1 MQYTGYAHREDMRI
15 MQAHLLYVDD
25 EEDLRSL
32 VKSQLSLAGY
42 AVDTAAD
49 GDEAVEM
56 LNRCQFDLV
65 LLDIYMPGMN
75 GLMVLQ
81 YIRDHGLCPHSI
93 MLSEINDVAMAQRC
107 ALLGASACVSKPYD
121 LGVLVRSISRVLAN

>member
-1 MQYTGYAHREDMRI
+1 MQI
-15 MQAHLLYVDD
+15 MHAHLLYVDD
-25 EEDLRSL
+25 EADLRTL

-42 AVDTAAD
+42 AVETAAD

-56 LNRCQFDLV
+56 LIQHKFDLV

-81 YIRDHGLCPHSI
+81 YINDHGLCPHSI
-93 MLSEINDVAMAQRC
+93 MLSEIDDVAMAKRC
-107 ALLGASACVSKPYD
+107 ARLGASACVSKPYD